1 MSKYINTKQYMVYYT
16 GGHFNKYTQT
26 YGRWVNTSILNSTW
40 SIIQVATL
48 INTRKLTEDE
58 YTEYS
63 SKAAAATTA
72 AIPPNSA
79 TAAETTVTIAT
90 PIHWLVHVLLVGM
103 RTDEQKHAQQTKHA
117 EEEKFHLCWVAEDGK
132 IKLS

>member
-1 MSKYINTKQYMVYYT
+1 M
-16 GGHFNKYTQT
+16 
-26 YGRWVNTSILNSTW
+26 
-40 SIIQVATL
+40 ATL

-72 AIPPNSA
+72 IAPNSA

-103 RTDEQKHAQQTKHA
+103 RTDQQKHAQQTKDA
-117 EEEKFHLCWVAEDGK
+117 EEEKFHLGWVAEDGK
-132 IKLS
+132 IVD